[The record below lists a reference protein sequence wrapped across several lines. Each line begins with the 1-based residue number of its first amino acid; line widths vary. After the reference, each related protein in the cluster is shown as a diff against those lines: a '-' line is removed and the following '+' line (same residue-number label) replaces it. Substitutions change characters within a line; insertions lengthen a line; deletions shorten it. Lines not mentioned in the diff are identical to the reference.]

1 MKAKP
6 CFGSDVQSLRNRC
19 CAAACI
25 SNLTIFAGSD
35 DETVMIWSLESVSAR
50 DRDDE
55 DGIDV
60 KANAAEE
67 ILPVNLGPAFDV
79 RFRPNDEAS
88 HHHHDNGSGH

>member
-1 MKAKP
+1 
-6 CFGSDVQSLRNRC
+6 
-19 CAAACI
+19 
-25 SNLTIFAGSD
+25 
-35 DETVMIWSLESVSAR
+35 MIWSLESVSAR

-60 KANAAEE
+60 KTNAAEE

-79 RFRPNDEAS
+79 RFRPDDEAS